1 MGVPYWSRENGMLS
15 WASFSDWM
23 KLEPALVM
31 CRSSSEDKNM
41 SSVIVLPDEKIKP
54 KQLGF
59 LKYRPDFIPD

>member
-41 SSVIVLPDEKIKP
+41 SSVIVLPDEKSS
-54 KQLGF
+54 QSN
-59 LKYRPDFIPD
+59 